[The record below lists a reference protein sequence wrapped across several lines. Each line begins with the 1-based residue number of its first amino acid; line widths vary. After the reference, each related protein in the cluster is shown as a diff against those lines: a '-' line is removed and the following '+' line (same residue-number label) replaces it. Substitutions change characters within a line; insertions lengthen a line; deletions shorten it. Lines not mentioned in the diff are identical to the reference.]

1 MLQELAVQLLTKQL
15 EDPAWNQSFVPY
27 FESLPRWGTLYSKEI
42 WHLDP
47 DHIALFQEPY
57 LASARRT
64 HLFPAHAVEAGLYH
78 LITPDTCNCLCE
90 QSYPVRLSGKSD
102 F

>member
-1 MLQELAVQLLTKQL
+1 MAGNALQELAVQLLTKQL

-27 FESLPRWGTLYSKEI
+27 WHSLPQWGTIYSKEI

-57 LASARRT
+57 LVSACR
-64 HLFPAHAVEAGLYH
+64 LY
-78 LITPDTCNCLCE
+78 LISLLTL
-90 QSYPVRLSGKSD
+90 
-102 F
+102 